1 MGGGDLNMKKSWHP
15 LLHTNQER
23 VWKKEKEALEERKR
37 LQELQ
42 KELEQERALQ
52 ELQRLQEAAGG
63 KKRENRVEW
72 LYAAPAEGNGP
83 NAEELESYLLGKKR
97 VDKLLKGNE
106 EKLFQQPSK
115 ADPGGSFTSVQN
127 ANSMRDTANKIREDP
142 LLAIKR
148 QEQMQYEKLLKNPAK
163 LREIRAQHGL
173 DASGGKKSKR
183 DETKEERRA
192 RKEAKRASRHGDD
205 DDRSSSHRHHR
216 ERDDRD
222 RSRDERHRRRDS
234 RSASPPRRRYDDRDD
249 YRPPRDERDDRAR
262 YRDDDRRHGS
272 SSRDEYYRRDDRRRE
287 DQDYRRASP
296 PPPRHVNGSNGRAR
310 SRSRSPPP
318 PPRDSRPAY
327 GERRSYDRA
336 PPPPRRHDA
345 PSSSSAAPSARLSA
359 EDEQA
364 RKKAIEERLAAMQ
377 QSASQLNAQRSA
389 RVAEADKVEAQ
400 ELARDEA
407 SRKRLGTEVGPSF
420 MRDHNKQ
427 VFGGMD
433 LAERM
438 RRSGKVG
445 LVNDRE

>member
-63 KKRENRVEW
+63 KKREDRVEW

-83 NAEELESYLLGKKR
+83 NAEELEAYLLGKKR

-115 ADPGGSFTSVQN
+115 TDPGGSFTSVQN
-127 ANSMRDTANKIREDP
+127 ANSARDTANKIREDP

-148 QEQMQYEKLLKNPAK
+148 QEQLQYEKLLKNPAK
-163 LREIRAQHGL
+163 LRELRAQHGL
-173 DASGGKKSKR
+173 ESGKSKSKR

-192 RKEAKRASRHGDD
+192 RKEAKRASKYGDD
-205 DDRSSSHRHHR
+205 DERSSSHRHHSY
-216 ERDDRD
+216 RDDRD
-222 RSRDERHRRRDS
+222 HSRDERYRRRDS
-234 RSASPPRRRYDDRDD
+234 RSASPPRRHHDDRGDRRFRDDRD
-249 YRPPRDERDDRAR
+249 ERR
-262 YRDDDRRHGS
+262 YREDDRRHGS
-272 SSRDEYYRRDDRRRE
+272 SREDYYRRDDRRR
-287 DQDYRRASP
+287 DDGDYRRID
-296 PPPRHVNGSNGRAR
+296 PPRHADGSHVQRRSR

-318 PPRDSRPAY
+318 PPRDSR
-327 GERRSYDRA
+327 SYDDRRVTDRP
-336 PPPPRRHDA
+336 PPPPRRQDVRSSNGVA
-345 PSSSSAAPSARLSA
+345 PRKSE
-359 EDEQA
+359 EDEEA

-377 QSASQLNAQRSA
+377 QSASALHAQRSA

-400 ELARDEA
+400 ELARNEA
-407 SRKRLGTEVGPSF
+407 SRKKLGTDVGPSF
-420 MRDHNKQ
+420 MREHNKQ